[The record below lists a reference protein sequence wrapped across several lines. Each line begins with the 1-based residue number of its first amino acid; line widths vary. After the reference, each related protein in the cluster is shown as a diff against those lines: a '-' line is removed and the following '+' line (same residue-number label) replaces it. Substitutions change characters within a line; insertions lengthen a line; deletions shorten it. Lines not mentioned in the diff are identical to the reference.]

1 MCIEPV
7 PSPVPALHPVLR
19 RHLLHLTHGSVT
31 VRALQRN
38 DVNDWLGLCVQRRA
52 QHGFGCRPDA
62 DVQLLIGVQRS
73 RLQFDNDQ
81 LLLGVFDASNG
92 RLLDQLGVRLQS
104 TQARSAELH
113 PFCQALWKGTQSLRD
128 TLHALCP
135 FLFEQV
141 GLHRLYVLLPAQT
154 PKTVASVWKDAGFEK
169 EGVLRGQHFDGAQW
183 QDRHLHALTAPEW
196 RRRQDETG

>member
-1 MCIEPV
+1 MCTEPL
-7 PSPVPALHPVLR
+7 PSPIPALHPVLR
-19 RHLLHLTHGSVT
+19 RHLLHLSHGGVI
-31 VRALQRN
+31 VRPLHRN
-38 DVNDWLGLCVQRRA
+38 DLNEWLGLCVTRRA
-52 QHGFGCRPDA
+52 RHGFSCRPDA

-81 LLLGVFDASNG
+81 LLLGVFDASSR
-92 RLLDQLGVRLQS
+92 RLVDQLGVRLQS

-113 PFCQALWKGTQSLRD
+113 PLCQGPWRGAERLRD

-141 GLHRLYVLLPAQT
+141 GLHRLYVLLPART
-154 PKTVASVWKDAGFEK
+154 PAAIASAWTEAGFAH
-169 EGVLRGQHFDGAQW
+169 EGVLRGQHFDGQHW

-196 RRRQDETG
+196 RRRQDELG